1 MANYKRRR
9 PRTQLTHSPWI
20 GREIR
25 DPSSPRYYN
34 WTGCYPRWWDI
45 VFHTRPWRR
54 RERAMLRA
62 VLLGQLDADEA
73 PWPVPHKPHRYYW

>member
-9 PRTQLTHSPWI
+9 PRTAVTHSPWI

-25 DPSSPRYYN
+25 DPNSPRYYN

-45 VFHTRPWRR
+45 VFHTR
-54 RERAMLRA
+54 ALA
-62 VLLGQLDADEA
+62 AT
-73 PWPVPHKPHRYYW
+73 